1 MVSVV
6 KRKKA
11 GSDYYYLYHDSK
23 GGTRRQYEEYMG
35 RSIPPDVNGRK
46 RDFLLRIR
54 REEWGPKLE
63 IIRANFE
70 RECASM
76 PRTILE
82 KNLGAFAVGFTYNTQ
97 RIEGSTL
104 SRNDTARLLE
114 DGITPAGRPM
124 VDVREAEAHRTVF
137 LDAIREENLSTN
149 RVMEWHRRLFEGT
162 KKDIVGKLRY
172 YDVGVGQSKFMPP
185 SHGAVGTL
193 VSAFFEWYETSKKV
207 LNPVELAALVHLKFV
222 TIHPFGDGN
231 GRVSRLMMNHVLYR
245 SGYPMMDIKY
255 GDRGSY
261 YNALERSQTRA
272 NDLLFLQWFMRR
284 YLRMHADYWQHPEDA

>member
-23 GGTRRQYEEYMG
+23 GGTRRQYEKYMG
-35 RSIPPDVNGRK
+35 RSIPPDVNERK

-63 IIRANFE
+63 IICANFE

-137 LDAIREENLSTN
+137 LDAIREENLSMN

-162 KKDIVGKLRY
+162 KKDIAGKLRY
-172 YDVGVGQSKFMPP
+172 YDAGVGQSKFMPP

-261 YNALERSQTRA
+261 YNALERSQTRVD
-272 NDLLFLQWFMRR
+272 DLLFLQWFMRR
-284 YLRMHADYWQHPEDA
+284 YLRMHVNYWQHPEDA

>member
-23 GGTRRQYEEYMG
+23 GGTRRQYEKYMG
-35 RSIPPDVNGRK
+35 RSIPPDVNERK

-82 KNLGAFAVGFTYNTQ
+82 KNLGAFTVGFTYNTQ

-137 LDAIREENLSTN
+137 LDAIREENLSMN

-162 KKDIVGKLRY
+162 KKDIAGKLRY
-172 YDVGVGQSKFMPP
+172 YDAGVGQSKFMPP

-261 YNALERSQTRA
+261 YNALERSQTRVD
-272 NDLLFLQWFMRR
+272 DLLFLQWFMRR
-284 YLRMHADYWQHPEDA
+284 YLRMHVNYWQHPEDA